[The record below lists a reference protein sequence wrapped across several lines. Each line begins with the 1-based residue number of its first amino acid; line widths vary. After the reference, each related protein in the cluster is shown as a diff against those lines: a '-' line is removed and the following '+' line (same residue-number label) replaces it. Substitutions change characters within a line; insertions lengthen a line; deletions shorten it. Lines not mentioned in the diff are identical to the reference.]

1 LVYAIKNM
9 YILYKGNNNPRKMAF
24 STFNSIQSFL
34 MYVRASVSNLAFTY
48 NFPALDP
55 SLVLYYPM
63 DSSANVGGGFKTAN
77 FASRLPVYDASLAG
91 SSMITYALN
100 NSVTSFGDLSLNN
113 TMGAQLVAQT
123 TSGNYV
129 VANNTFVP
137 NISGG
142 FSISLWFSC
151 SGQLNKRGTLIN
163 LPYQTTKNGLEIDV
177 SGTNMI
183 CSGYN
188 VPVTPIV
195 QITFLSQTV
204 TNTGSLGTA
213 TIAIG
218 ALAAPTIKT
227 GGGYSFNVC
236 KPPRNSAGTST
247 KIIHNFG
254 SLTNFSISFWI
265 YWLGTDINTVWFS
278 SDAAGVNHRI
288 MGFGDGLFMYRTFA
302 TTGGTEPSFTIPTY
316 STTHL
321 NKWVHYVVTNSIIG
335 TTGTINFYQ
344 NGTSIFNATN
354 LNMTY
359 HPGLGYIWNFPDSS
373 NYFVYKYAIYNT
385 TLTSSQVTT
394 IFQNA

>member
-1 LVYAIKNM
+1 
-9 YILYKGNNNPRKMAF
+9 MAF

-63 DSSANVGGGFKTAN
+63 DSSANPSNGFQTAN

-91 SSMITYALN
+91 SSMITYAPN
-100 NSVTSFGDLSLNN
+100 NTITSFGDLSLNN
-113 TMGAQLVAQT
+113 TMGSQLVAQT
-123 TSGNYV
+123 ASGNYV
-129 VANNTFVP
+129 VSNTTFTP

-151 SGQLNKRGTLIN
+151 SGQLNKRGTLIS
-163 LPYQTTKNGLEIDV
+163 LPYQKTQNGLQIDI
-177 SGTNMI
+177 SGPNMI
-183 CSGYN
+183 YSGYN
-188 VPVTPIV
+188 VPVIPIV

-218 ALAAPTIKT
+218 SLAAPSIKT

-236 KPPRNSAGTST
+236 KPPRNSAGTNT

-254 SLTNFSISFWI
+254 SLLNYSISFWI
-265 YWLGTDINTVWFS
+265 YWIGTTGAHINTVWFS
-278 SDAAGVNHRI
+278 SDAAGVKVRI
-288 MGFGDGLFMYRTFA
+288 CGFGDGLFMYRSGTFDNN
-302 TTGGTEPSFTIPTY
+302 TEASFAIPTY
-316 STTHL
+316 STTHQ

-335 TTGTINFYQ
+335 TTVTIQLYQ
-344 NGTSIFNATN
+344 NGTSIFNVTN
-354 LNMTY
+354 LNMAN
-359 HPGLGYIWNFPDSS
+359 HPGLGYIWNFPDSEY
-373 NYFVYKYAIYNT
+373 YFVYKYAIYNT
-385 TLTSSQVTT
+385 ALTSSQVTT
-394 IFQNA
+394 IFQDA